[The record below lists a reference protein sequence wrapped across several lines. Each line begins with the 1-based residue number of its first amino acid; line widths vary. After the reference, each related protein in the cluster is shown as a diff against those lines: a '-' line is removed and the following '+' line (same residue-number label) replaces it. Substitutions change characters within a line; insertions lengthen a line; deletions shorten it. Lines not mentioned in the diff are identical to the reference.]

1 MKLDPGVVEALAEI
15 ERERGI
21 EQERLVELL
30 KEAFVAAW
38 RKENGEDKE
47 IQIEIN
53 LAARPPVVEG
63 YIEKEVVEEVTDPST
78 QVSLAD
84 AREKVGEEAEVGDI
98 VLVEVDL
105 EDFGL
110 LAVDYFRHQLQELL
124 REEERGRVYEQF
136 KDRVF
141 EVFNVKVLYRDRG
154 DVYVE
159 VEEKYEGI
167 IPRREQ
173 IPTER
178 YDNGTRLKALL
189 IEVQPNRSPMLV
201 FSRAHPK
208 LIEKLFEHEVPEV
221 AEGNIEIVAIAR
233 DPGHRAKVAVRS
245 KIPEID
251 PVGTCIGTKGI
262 RVTAVSSE
270 IANEKIDL
278 IEWKDDPFELIAES
292 LSPAKV
298 YSVEIF
304 EDTNRAEVIVPDDQI
319 AIAIGRGWRNVKLA
333 SRITGYHIEVK
344 SMSEAGLTPEEEEEE
359 GEGDADSG
367 EQAAEAS
374 ASGEERE
381 TSAQEV
387 EGG

>member
-1 MKLDPGVVEALAEI
+1 
-15 ERERGI
+15 
-21 EQERLVELL
+21 
-30 KEAFVAAW
+30 
-38 RKENGEDKE
+38 
-47 IQIEIN
+47 
-53 LAARPPVVEG
+53 VVEG